1 LTEAYKNE
9 INAVFVHLGSNI
21 PRHLVLSLNRQLTLF
36 PNIPCVLIVDN
47 LPSVQLP
54 DEIRVE
60 MYSTSQET
68 QDLFQEA
75 SKRMDHRFRG
85 GFWKY
90 TFERLFALQQYHEKN
105 PEVKLIHIESDVLL
119 MPSFPWTK
127 FAGYGSIAWLNVN
140 ETHDVAALVYL
151 PNLNATKFFCDFL
164 RKQLRDNP
172 ETTDMYS
179 LLSFANS
186 FPSKHKYL
194 PSLNDINSREVDLN
208 LLKRNMDSA
217 SYFKGF
223 FDPLALGIWYFGQDP
238 KNKYGVSTRYVDQ
251 EHHYLSAT
259 KVQLN
264 FKDGHLK
271 DQMQNEWFSIH
282 LHSKNLNLFGPNWE
296 KWLTRYLYEAVSQT
310 NKNIFSF
317 SAFRLAIH
325 DRPIKEHLWHGLAK
339 NSWLQD
345 LAKTPRIAT
354 IIGRVKKLFRI

>member
-1 LTEAYKNE
+1 
-9 INAVFVHLGSNI
+9 
-21 PRHLVLSLNRQLTLF
+21 
-36 PNIPCVLIVDN
+36 
-47 LPSVQLP
+47 
-54 DEIRVE
+54 
-60 MYSTSQET
+60 M
-68 QDLFQEA
+68 FQEA

-105 PEVKLIHIESDVLL
+105 PEVKLLHIESDVLL
-119 MPSFPWTK
+119 LPSFPWTK
-127 FAGYGSIAWLNVN
+127 FLRYESIAWLNVN
-140 ETHDVAALVYL
+140 ETHDVAALVHL
-151 PNLNATKFFCDFL
+151 PNLNATISFCDFL

-172 ETTDMYS
+172 ETTDMYA

-186 FPSKHKYL
+186 FPEKHKYL
-194 PSLNDINSREVDLN
+194 PSLNNINSREVGLD
-208 LLKRNMDSA
+208 LLKLNIDSS

-238 KNKYGVSTRYVDQ
+238 KNNYGISTRYIDQ

-259 KVQLN
+259 KVQLD

-271 DQMQNEWFSIH
+271 DQLQNEWFSIH

-296 KWLTRYLYEAVSQT
+296 TWLTRYLHEAALQK

-325 DRPIKEHLWHGLAK
+325 DRPIKEHLWHGFAK

-345 LAKTPRIAT
+345 LAKTPRIASVLY
-354 IIGRVKKLFRI
+354 RVKKLLRI